1 MDRKKNIFDKI
12 GALLPGYKGYSK
24 REGRRSSHKIL
35 RENICLKINI
45 IEDNFSDE
53 MLNSGNDSKTI
64 MNLEKARK
72 EINNL
77 SSKIKF
83 LEYGATSFFNDSQ
96 IDENELTKI
105 YQIDLEISDF
115 INDFLKDKT
124 KISIKN
130 ADILIK
136 KCNEFLLKRKIFL
149 SNFK

>member
-1 MDRKKNIFDKI
+1 MEI
-12 GALLPGYKGYSK
+12 
-24 REGRRSSHKIL
+24 
-35 RENICLKINI
+35 NICLKINM
-45 IEDNFSDE
+45 IEDNFSEE
-53 MLNSGNDSKTI
+53 MLNGSNDSKTI
-64 MNLEKARK
+64 LSLEKARK

-83 LEYGATSFFNDSQ
+83 LEYGATSFFNDSR
-96 IDENELTKI
+96 IGENELSEI

-115 INDFLKDKT
+115 IDDFLKDKK

-130 ADILIK
+130 VEILIK